1 MILTIAFARTES
13 LRNSLKLVAREIKK
27 LVKLRQLDT
36 IAYADSVNKRK
47 QASREAKQASRAN
60 PVSLSEQLQAQK
72 FVNRAQKRKI
82 GKLQKQ
88 VDKLRK
94 KCRGLQ
100 TENRK
105 LKETIKKLKA
115 GDHDIEM
122 DGQTQQDLTD
132 VLRECQK
139 SPILQE
145 QIKDQDNTGVLKA
158 FWDEQVARSETTD
171 KRKRWNPVVLR
182 FMLHLWE
189 KMGEKNFRVLG
200 DEKVRYV
207 ARIHC
212 VSVCARAIQPCPLC
226 VVFVGFTFT

>member
-1 MILTIAFARTES
+1 MRTEN

-27 LVKLRQLDT
+27 FAKLRQLDT

-47 QASREAKQASRAN
+47 QASREAKKTSRAN

-82 GKLQKQ
+82 GKLQRQ
-88 VDKLRK
+88 VDRLRK

-105 LKETIKKLKA
+105 LKSAIKKLKA

-132 VLRECQK
+132 VLHECQK
-139 SPILQE
+139 SPILQQ
-145 QIKDQDNTGVLKA
+145 QIKDQDTTGVLKA

-226 VVFVGFTFT
+226 VWCL